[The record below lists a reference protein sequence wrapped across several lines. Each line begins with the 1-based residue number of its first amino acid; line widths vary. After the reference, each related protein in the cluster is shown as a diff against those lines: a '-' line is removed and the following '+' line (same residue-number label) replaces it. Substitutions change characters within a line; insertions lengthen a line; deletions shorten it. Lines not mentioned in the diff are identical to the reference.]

1 MIPNRQPQAPATA
14 TVADLPEPARYRP
27 AAQAVGLFAGTVL
40 VAFVL
45 RIAITSI
52 SPLLPEISAELGLG
66 SAGLSVLS
74 ALPAAAFSIF
84 SFITPVLSRRVQPG
98 VLLVWGMLA
107 SGIFMVLRAVTGSAL
122 IFILASLVT
131 LAALGVA
138 NTLLPSLIK
147 EYFPANIRAV
157 TSAYIVALTLGTALS
172 SPLAGPIADAADW
185 RISVGIW
192 SAVNLIAAVP
202 WLLVLRSESG
212 QPPGRHKE
220 GIHPRIS
227 KADARSCRGLRYGL
241 ALMYG
246 CTIAQVY
253 AAFTWLPVY
262 LVSAGMSRAES
273 GTLLGLHSLAGLP
286 LAIFVPMTVARMR
299 NPFPV
304 VAAWNLLF
312 LGAYAGLLVSAN
324 HGTWI
329 WVLLLGLAPAAF
341 PLSMALIAARTYTAQ
356 ETAYVSGF
364 SQGIGF
370 AIAGASP
377 FIFGV
382 VADSAGWAWAFG
394 FLCALLPVQILGA
407 FFACRPRLL
416 VTNI

>member
-1 MIPNRQPQAPATA
+1 MIPNRQPQGTTTVTPPALPGPA
-14 TVADLPEPARYRP
+14 RDLPLAHGI
-27 AAQAVGLFAGTVL
+27 GLLAGIVL

-52 SPLLPEISAELGLG
+52 SPLLPEISADLGLG
-66 SAGLSVLS
+66 NAGLSVLS
-74 ALPAAAFSIF
+74 ALPAVAFSIF
-84 SFITPVLSRRVQPG
+84 SFVTPALSRRVRPG
-98 VLLVWGMLA
+98 ILLILGMVA
-107 SGIFMVLRAVTGSAL
+107 SGTFMLLRAVTGSAL

-138 NTLLPSLIK
+138 NALLPSLIK
-147 EYFPANIRAV
+147 EYFPTKIRAV
-157 TSAYIVALTLGTALS
+157 TSAYIVALTLGTGLS
-172 SPLAGPIADAADW
+172 SPLAGPIADATNW
-185 RISVGIW
+185 RMSIGIW
-192 SAVNLIAAVP
+192 SAANLIAAVP
-202 WLLVLRSESG
+202 WLLVLRGERGRS
-212 QPPGRHKE
+212 GRHKD
-220 GIHPRIS
+220 GIHPRIT
-227 KADARSCRGLRYGL
+227 KAEARSSRGLRYGL

-253 AAFTWLPVY
+253 TAFTWLPVY
-262 LVSAGMSRAES
+262 LLSTGMSRAES

-286 LAIFVPMTVARMR
+286 LAIFVPMAMARMR
-299 NPFPV
+299 NPFRV
-304 VAAWNLLF
+304 IVAWNLFF
-312 LGAYAGLLVSAN
+312 LGGYAGLLVSAD

-341 PLSMALIAARTYTAQ
+341 PLSMALIAARTYTPQ

-382 VADSAGWAWAFG
+382 VADVAGWPWAFG
-394 FLCALLPVQILGA
+394 FLCALLPVQMIGA
-407 FFACRPRLL
+407 FFACRPRLQ
-416 VTNI
+416 VTA